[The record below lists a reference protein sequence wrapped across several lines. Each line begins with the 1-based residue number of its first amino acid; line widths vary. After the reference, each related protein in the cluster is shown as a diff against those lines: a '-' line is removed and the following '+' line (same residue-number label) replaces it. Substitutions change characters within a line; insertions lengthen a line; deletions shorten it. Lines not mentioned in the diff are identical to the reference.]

1 MTARNLKMICLFME
15 LFKTVQHFKC
25 IIKSKIV
32 MFLSFRK
39 NKETKRI
46 SMQILKNVKG
56 AVVSLPK
63 ICRSKIFL
71 T

>member
-1 MTARNLKMICLFME
+1 MLCLFME
-15 LFKTVQHFKC
+15 LFKTADFKC